1 MYYDPWKSN
10 ETSTVVIAMIDGDD
24 PKSRPGQK
32 LEEDENI
39 RVVRM
44 RIDDKLMDRVVAYC
58 KKHKLHLEAK
68 IYSMCMGLWVKQNL
82 ASLLE

>member
-1 MYYDPWKSN
+1 M
-10 ETSTVVIAMIDGDD
+10 
-24 PKSRPGQK
+24 
-32 LEEDENI
+32 EEDENI